1 MPLEETG
8 EEVRAG
14 AHGTV
19 IIRTEKETALH
30 IAWSQVGTIQPD
42 PVGNVSFPAS
52 SDHITHIQ
60 EKFKF
65 YTIVLYPSFTPY
77 QIGKEKLGEK
87 NVKNM

>member
-14 AHGTV
+14 AHRTV

-42 PVGNVSFPAS
+42 PVGNVSLPAS
-52 SDHITHIQ
+52 SDHITHIR

-65 YTIVLYPSFTPY
+65 YTIVLHPSFIPY
-77 QIGKEKLGEK
+77 QIWKREVGGRR
-87 NVKNM
+87 M